1 MFIPTS
7 GVVQASMSLLTSISC
22 PIRLRVNIIAQT
34 STYVTKRIL
43 MKNGVV
49 FFFFFPNTST
59 RFCFHSLMITI
70 FFLASCFW
78 GIEIWVV
85 LNLSKLFLYFYMLI

>member
-1 MFIPTS
+1 MS
-7 GVVQASMSLLTSISC
+7 HQASRKHYCTNKYV
-22 PIRLRVNIIAQT
+22 RDKENIDEEWC
-34 STYVTKRIL
+34 
-43 MKNGVV
+43 GV
-49 FFFFFPNTST
+49 FFFFSKHINKILLSFSHDNY
-59 RFCFHSLMITI
+59 F

>member
-49 FFFFFPNTST
+49 FFFFFFQTHQQD
-59 RFCFHSLMITI
+59 FAFI
-70 FFLASCFW
+70 
-78 GIEIWVV
+78 
-85 LNLSKLFLYFYMLI
+85 LSW